1 MYPSSTS
8 SSSQGS
14 MGSSGGGGLI
24 RYGSAPGSLLTTAV
38 DSVVGATREF
48 SAIGAPTHHT
58 PALFFHSESSEST
71 AMASQNDSLSKRG
84 NPSREERSRANTTI
98 GLQPSYGLG
107 SGGGGGAS
115 SSALF
120 RHSSSPAGFLNQ
132 LAAAAG
138 DMNGFSVTRG
148 VGSYNSKGI
157 AESGGI
163 SRLNSQLSFTGKET
177 LSRISE
183 ETEDVAADMG
193 NKKGPHSNYATNS
206 GGGGGAFGMW
216 EPSSNPIMFS
226 SAAQPNRG
234 KNVTNGLDSIESHS
248 QFQFSISQTAQD
260 MASMEKLL
268 NIPQDS
274 VTCKIRAKRGF
285 ATHPRSIAERE
296 RRTRISG
303 KLKKLQD
310 LVPNMDKQTSYA
322 DMLDL
327 AVQHIKTLQ
336 NEVEIWIAAHA
347 DARRRETPSR
357 AIKGEGVQLL

>member
-14 MGSSGGGGLI
+14 MGSSSNGGGGGGLI
-24 RYGSAPGSLLTTAV
+24 RYGSAPGSLLTAAV
-38 DSVVGATREF
+38 DSATREF
-48 SAIGAPTHHT
+48 SALGPQAQPG
-58 PALFFHSESSEST
+58 PARYLASESA
-71 AMASQNDSLSKRG
+71 AMARRG
-84 NPSREERSRANTTI
+84 NPSGEEHATANTTI
-98 GLQPSYGLG
+98 GLQPSYGF
-107 SGGGGGAS
+107 GGGAS
-115 SSALF
+115 STALL
-120 RHSSSPAGFLNQ
+120 RQSSSPAGFLNH
-132 LAAAAG
+132 LATAAG
-138 DMNGFSVTRG
+138 DRNGFSVTRG
-148 VGSYNSKGI
+148 IGSYNSKGI
-157 AESGGI
+157 GETGGGI
-163 SRLNSQLSFTGKET
+163 SRLNSQLSFTGKES

-183 ETEDVAADMG
+183 EAEAAAMD
-193 NKKGPHSNYATNS
+193 NHQKKSYATTS
-206 GGGGGAFGMW
+206 GGGAFGMW

-226 SAAQPNRG
+226 VAQSNRG
-234 KNVTNGLDSIESHS
+234 KNVGDGLDAIES

-303 KLKKLQD
+303 KLRKLQD

-336 NEVEIWIAAHA
+336 DQVEKLNH
-347 DARRRETPSR
+347 DLDSCSCGCKKT
-357 AIKGEGVQLL
+357 